1 MARESALPLAWRKL
15 LHDKPRLLLSAAGV
29 TFAVVLMA
37 AEVGFLNAMYD
48 GQLRLLAQ
56 LDADIFVIS
65 RARYAMLISDTFPRR
80 RLAQARE
87 VEGVASA
94 CPLYVDY
101 ERPSWRN
108 PDDGSH
114 HPIRAWAFDPDDP
127 VFRPADLRAAA
138 GRLKA
143 PDALLL
149 DAKSRDCYG
158 PRQDGLTGEL
168 SGHAVT
174 VVGTFAAGPDF
185 LSDGNVMM
193 SDKTYLQYFASGADP
208 AGLRAG
214 VHLGLV
220 RVAAGADPERVA
232 AALRAALPDDVAV
245 LTRQRFFEQEMDFW
259 HEYTPIGYVFGVGA
273 GLGFLVGVI
282 ICYQILYTAVA
293 DNLPQFATLKA
304 IGYPDSFL
312 VRVVLAE
319 ALLLALLGFAA
330 GFAISQG
337 LYVLVA
343 AWTGLPMRLTAG
355 RAAVLLVLTVAMC
368 AVAGLVALRRVVRA
382 DPAEVF

>member
-1 MARESALPLAWRKL
+1 MAHQSAFPLAWRKL

-29 TFAVVLMA
+29 TFAVVLMSA
-37 AEVGFLNAMYD
+37 QVGFLHAMYD
-48 GQLRLLAQ
+48 GQVRLLSL
-56 LDADIFVIS
+56 LDADVFVTS
-65 RARYAMLISDTFPRR
+65 RARYAMLIPDTFPRR

-108 PDDGSH
+108 PDDGTH

-149 DAKSRDCYG
+149 DVKSRDCYG
-158 PRQDGLTGEL
+158 PRQDGLTAEL

-185 LSDGNVMM
+185 LSDGNILM
-193 SDKTYLQYFASGADP
+193 SDKTYLQYFASGTDP
-208 AGLRAG
+208 GGLRAG

-220 RVAAGADPERVA
+220 RVAAGADPGRVA
-232 AALRAALPDDVAV
+232 ADLRAALPDDVAV
-245 LTRQRFFEQEMDFW
+245 LTRQQFLEQEMAYW
-259 HEYTPIGYVFGVGA
+259 QEYTPIGYVFGLGA
-273 GLGFLVGVI
+273 ALGFLVGVI
-282 ICYQILYTAVA
+282 ICYQILYTDVA

-304 IGYPDSFL
+304 LGYPDQFL
-312 VRVVLAE
+312 MRVVLWE

-337 LYVLVA
+337 VYALTT
-343 AWTGLPMRLTAG
+343 AWTGLPMRLTPG
-355 RAAVLLVLTVAMC
+355 RAAVVFVLTAAMC
-368 AVAGLVALRRVVRA
+368 IVAGLIALRKVLRA

>member
-1 MARESALPLAWRKL
+1 MARPPALPLAWRKL
-15 LHDKPRLLLSAAGV
+15 SHDKPRLLLSAAGV

-37 AEVGFLNAMYD
+37 SQVGFLFAMYD
-48 GQLRLLAQ
+48 GQVRLLTQ
-56 LDADIFVIS
+56 LDADVFVTS
-65 RARYAMLISDTFPRR
+65 RARYAMLISDTFPRH

-87 VEGVASA
+87 VPGVATAS
-94 CPLYVDY
+94 PLYVDY

-114 HPIRAWAFDPDDP
+114 HPIRVWAFDPDDP
-127 VFRPADLRAAA
+127 VFRDPELRAAA

-149 DAKSRDCYG
+149 DVKSRDCYG
-158 PRQDGLTGEL
+158 PRRDGLGAEL
-168 SGHAVT
+168 SGHAAT

-185 LSDGNVMM
+185 LSDGNVFM
-193 SDKTYLQYFASGADP
+193 SDNTYLKFFASGADP

-220 RVAAGADPERVA
+220 RVAAGADPDRVA
-232 AALRAALPDDVAV
+232 ADLRATLPDDVAV
-245 LTRQRFFEQEMDFW
+245 LTRRQFLDQEMGYW
-259 HEYTPIGYVFGVGA
+259 QEYTPVGYVFGLGA
-273 GLGFLVGVI
+273 ALGFLVGVI
-282 ICYQILYTAVA
+282 ICYQILYTDVA

-304 IGYPDSFL
+304 IGYRDSFL
-312 VRVVLAE
+312 LRVVLAE

-330 GFAISQG
+330 GYVLSQG
-337 LYVLVA
+337 LYVVA
-343 AWTGLPMRLTAG
+343 AALTGLPMRLTPG
-355 RAAVLLVLTVAMC
+355 RAAAVLALTVAMC
-368 AVAGLVALRRVVRA
+368 AVAGLIALRRVLRA